1 MTLSDPIRTVFTGGH
16 IYCSVRGD
24 EFIMLVKG
32 RNGYSFYEKISG

>member
-24 EFIMLVKG
+24 EFIMFVKG
-32 RNGYSFYEKISG
+32 RNGYSFYEEISG